1 MSDYTKTG
9 VVRFPDLTSTFSGM
23 TKLVQVEDEDGDLYW
38 VGLEVG
44 DDDDDLGE
52 AIANGNIWPC
62 DGDDE
67 DEDLN
72 EDD

>member
-1 MSDYTKTG
+1 MSNYTKTG
-9 VVRFPDLTSTFSGM
+9 VVRFPNLTNSIFGM
-23 TKLVQVEDEDGDLYW
+23 DKLVQVEDDDGDLYW

-44 DDDDDLGE
+44 DDDDDLGQ

-67 DEDLN
+67 DEDSS
-72 EDD
+72 EDE